1 MIIMCKQYIIPIY
14 SIITGIVITL
24 ITGLFPNVFLL
35 GVNYWGYFLPWLRRI
50 VYPGSPLEVLWIYL
64 IVDVIIWSV
73 LIYLTLLSVEEE
85 ETRKT
90 KRPVRRV
97 ARKRRR

>member
-1 MIIMCKQYIIPIY
+1 MCKQYIIPIY

-50 VYPGSPLEVLWIYL
+50 VYPGSPLEVLWIYVL
-64 IVDVIIWSV
+64 VDVIIWSV
-73 LIYLTLLSVEEE
+73 LVYLTLLSAVEE

>member
-1 MIIMCKQYIIPIY
+1 M
-14 SIITGIVITL
+14 
-24 ITGLFPNVFLL
+24 ITGLFPNIFLL

-73 LIYLTLLSVEEE
+73 LVYLTLLSVEEE
-85 ETRKT
+85 EIRKT

-97 ARKRRR
+97 IAKKRHR